1 MRQLRPGTSRLREDL
16 EALAQRPV
24 AEVTGSTNRSD
35 VASGSPGADTKGSAG
50 NADVLIG
57 TEAVLHRSGRA
68 DTVVFLDIDGELLAP
83 RMRSADAVVALVV
96 RAARLVGG
104 RGRVVLVTRQ
114 PESPVLRALSLADP
128 ASLSGELGRSLLA
141 LGYGPPAAVAVVS
154 GAGAAAVG
162 ASLAAATDLP
172 GSPVVRIGPVVGPF
186 VLSAPTIE
194 RLSDALATVERPS
207 DRVRVEVDPV
217 RW

>member
-1 MRQLRPGTSRLREDL
+1 MRQLRPGTTRLREDL
-16 EALAQRPV
+16 EALSQRPV
-24 AEVTGSTNRSD
+24 AEVTGPSTRSEI
-35 VASGSPGADTKGSAG
+35 ASDSSGADRRAGAG

-96 RAARLVGG
+96 RAARLVGTT
-104 RGRVVLVTRQ
+104 GRVVLVTRQ
-114 PESPVLRALSLADP
+114 AESPVLRALALADGE
-128 ASLSGELGRSLLA
+128 SLSAELCRSLNA
-141 LGYGPPAAVAVVS
+141 LSYGPPAAVAVVS

-162 ASLAAATDLP
+162 ASLAASIDRP
-172 GSPVVRIGPVVGPF
+172 GSSIARIGPVVGPF
-186 VLSAPTIE
+186 VLIAPTIDQ
-194 RLSDALATVERPS
+194 LSDALAAVERPAE
-207 DRVRVEVDPV
+207 RVRVEVDPV